1 MTGIQYLS
9 KFLKDRDDISVYE
22 YLLLASLIVVGATV
36 GIVEYLL

>member
-1 MTGIQYLS
+1 MTSIERLT

-22 YLLLASLIVVGATV
+22 YLLLAVLVVTGTTV

>member
-1 MTGIQYLS
+1 MTSVERLT

-22 YLLLASLIVVGATV
+22 YLLLATLIVVGATV